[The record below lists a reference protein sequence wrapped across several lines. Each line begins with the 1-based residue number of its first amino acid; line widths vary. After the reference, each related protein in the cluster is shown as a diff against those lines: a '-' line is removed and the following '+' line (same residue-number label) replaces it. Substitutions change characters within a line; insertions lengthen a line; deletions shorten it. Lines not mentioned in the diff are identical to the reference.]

1 MADLQLLP
9 LDQPLLPAALA
20 MAFDIPQLGTSAAAA
35 DQNGSSAAP
44 ALRPSNPAATAS
56 AFAVPRQPGAAG
68 PAAGVIANGQAAP
81 AGRGGEPAGPASW
94 SSMTA
99 ALQAQQ
105 QQQQRQQAHAHAHAQ
120 AQTQAQAQSQAQAQQ
135 SAAAPQAAVAAAAP
149 AGAPPFLPGPAALHA
164 APYPQAGHP
173 YLSAAAGPGA
183 LPYNPY
189 HSFPLMGAPGMAQP
203 FNPYLGV
210 MPPFP
215 GGPGVS
221 TLPLRRDPSSP
232 SPSIGISPD
241 HVLITLTSIADVLDP
256 KRRLQDPN
264 WP

>member
-9 LDQPLLPAALA
+9 LDQPLLPATLAL
-20 MAFDIPQLGTSAAAA
+20 AFDIPQPGTSAAALRPGNA
-35 DQNGSSAAP
+35 SAASAP
-44 ALRPSNPAATAS
+44 RPSNPAATAS

-68 PAAGVIANGQAAP
+68 GPPAAANRQPAP
-81 AGRGGEPAGPASW
+81 AGTGGEASGPTSW

-99 ALQAQQ
+99 ALQVQ
-105 QQQQRQQAHAHAHAQ
+105 QQQQRQL
-120 AQTQAQAQSQAQAQQ
+120 AQAQSQAQAQVQSQAQAQAQLQAQQ
-135 SAAAPQAAVAAAAP
+135 SATAPQAAAAAAAAS
-149 AGAPPFLPGPAALHA
+149 AGAPPFMQGPAAHA
-164 APYPQAGHP
+164 APYPQAAGPHP

-215 GGPGVS
+215 GGSGKLSLHSIVS
-221 TLPLRRDPSSP
+221 PTSRP
-232 SPSIGISPD
+232 SPSSFD
-241 HVLITLTSIADVLDP
+241 M
-256 KRRLQDPN
+256 
-264 WP
+264 